1 MTWKPLL
8 FFALIFSARGDPP
21 LIKDQEHLEPTRR
34 ELIETSLKAVGE
46 HPDIPYRYGG
56 SAPEEGGMDCSGAVY
71 YLLGK
76 VGIDPPRSAQA
87 QYDWVKKSGKL
98 TVVPPDAKE
107 GDPIFDRLQ
116 PGDLLFWAA
125 LDEAKEPRISHV
137 QIYLGREIKDDL
149 PVMIGASDGRSYRGT
164 KKNGFG
170 IVDFR
175 VPKADSQRKLVGFGP
190 PVWKKAAKTKA

>member
-8 FFALIFSARGDPP
+8 FFALAFSARGDPP
-21 LIKDQEHLEPTRR
+21 LIQGQEHLEPARR
-34 ELIETSLKAVGE
+34 ELIEKSLKALGE
-46 HPDIPYRYGG
+46 HPGIPYRYGG

-87 QYDWVKKSGKL
+87 QYDWIKKSGNL
-98 TVVPPDAKE
+98 TTVPKDAKE
-107 GDPIFDRLQ
+107 GDPVFADLK

-125 LDEAKEPRISHV
+125 MDEGNEPRVSHV
-137 QIYLGREIKDDL
+137 QIYLGKEAKDNL
-149 PVMIGASDGRSYRGT
+149 PVMIGASDGRSYRGV
-164 KKNGFG
+164 KKNGFD

-175 VPKADSQRKLVGFGP
+175 VPKAESQRKLIGYGP
-190 PVWKKAAKTKA
+190 PIWSRKR

>member
-1 MTWKPLL
+1 
-8 FFALIFSARGDPP
+8 
-21 LIKDQEHLEPTRR
+21 
-34 ELIETSLKAVGE
+34 
-46 HPDIPYRYGG
+46 
-56 SAPEEGGMDCSGAVY
+56 MDCSGAVY
-71 YLLGK
+71 YLLRK

-107 GDPIFDRLQ
+107 GDRIFDRLQ

-125 LDEAKEPRISHV
+125 VDEAKEPRISHV